1 MSLLMSDYPNQHS
14 QTQLLS
20 ELLAGCLTLGNS
32 TVLAAF
38 FCLTSLRVMN
48 PKSLQNYHHL

>member
-1 MSLLMSDYPNQHS
+1 MSDYPNQHS